1 MSNALP
7 ALSHPRTELVAQATP
22 CTRLNRLSARLGID
36 LWVKRDDLAGTTLGG
51 NKSRQLEFY
60 FGAAEAAGADTV
72 LITGAVQSNF
82 VRTTVAAAN
91 ALGMHAVVQLED
103 RVAGMSDTY
112 HHSGNAWLTEML
124 GAEIM
129 RYPEGEDEAGADAAL
144 RVRADRLRAEGRR
157 PYVIPLAAGNP
168 PLGALGYVHAA
179 AEIHAEHPD
188 VDAVVVPSGSGLTHA
203 GTVAGLRACGNAVS
217 VFGSCVRRAEAAQR
231 ARLRRTLDHLAEI
244 EPSLTRLPDTD
255 IQLWDGALS
264 PGYGQAG
271 AVALDAMRL
280 MASQEGMLLDPVYSG
295 KAFAAIPALLQ
306 RGVLQ
311 PGQKVVFVHT
321 GGLGGLFAY
330 ADSVFPV
337 ATAASDPQ
345 G

>member
-1 MSNALP
+1 MRHALP
-7 ALSHPRTELVAQATP
+7 TLSHPRTELVAHVTP
-22 CTRLNRLSARLGID
+22 CTRLNRLSKHFGID

-60 FGAAEAAGADTV
+60 FGAAQAADADTV

-91 ALGMHAVVQLED
+91 ALGMRAVVQLED

-144 RVRADRLRAEGRR
+144 RARADRLRAEGHR

-168 PLGALGYVHAA
+168 PLGALGYVRSA
-179 AEIHAEHPD
+179 AEIHTAHPD
-188 VDAVVVPSGSGLTHA
+188 VDAVVVPSGSGMTHV
-203 GTVAGLRACGNAVS
+203 GTVAGLRACGNTAPVI
-217 VFGSCVRRAEAAQR
+217 GSCVRRPEAAQR
-231 ARLRRTLDHLAEI
+231 ARLRHTLDHLVEI
-244 EPSLTRLPDTD
+244 EPTLPRLPDAD

-264 PGYGQAG
+264 PGYGRAG
-271 AVALDAMRL
+271 ETALDAMRL
-280 MASQEGMLLDPVYSG
+280 MGLHEGMLLDPVYSG
-295 KAFAAIPALLQ
+295 KAFAAIPALLEGGTV
-306 RGVLQ
+306 R

-337 ATAASDPQ
+337 TPGGPDSQ